1 VVAEELNL
9 SPISLILIGVL
20 NLISNRIPSDR
31 VQGPCIGLHAWPEA
45 LAEMEPVWGTPPS
58 CSGTSSLH
66 MASATA
72 SSRRP
77 VAG

>member
-58 CSGTSSLH
+58 
-66 MASATA
+66 
-72 SSRRP
+72 
-77 VAG
+77 